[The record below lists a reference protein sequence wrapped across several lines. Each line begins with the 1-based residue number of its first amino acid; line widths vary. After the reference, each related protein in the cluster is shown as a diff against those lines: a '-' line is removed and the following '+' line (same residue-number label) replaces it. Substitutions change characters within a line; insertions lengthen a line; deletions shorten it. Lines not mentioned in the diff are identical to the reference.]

1 MKIFLIS
8 NMYPSKEDPDY
19 GIFVYN
25 IEKALE
31 KNGAW
36 ITEKAVISGRPKST
50 TDKLNKYR
58 KFYAD
63 IFSAY
68 RKGNFD
74 MVYLHFISHSSPGL
88 LLAKF
93 LIGKK
98 KKIVINVHGSDILV
112 HNKGILKACNE
123 ILLKHTDL
131 LVVPSDFFKKIIE
144 KVFPNFPKNKLY
156 ISPSGGIDSDIFYL
170 QKNKTNQNN
179 FHLGYV
185 SRIEEEKGWRIFLQA
200 LKILKTNNFRF
211 QASIVGTGSEVKD
224 LMEKISDYDLQ
235 EQVAYCGVLSQGEL
249 NNFYNELDLFIFPTK
264 AEESLGLVGLE
275 AMACGTPIIGSKIAG
290 LKTFIKDKENG
301 LFFTSG
307 KDKELVEKINYY
319 FHLPENEKLKMQK
332 EAVKTS
338 EQYQEDRVAKALFEK
353 FKQLLIKA

>member
-19 GIFVYN
+19 GIFVFN

-31 KNGAW
+31 KNGAT
-36 ITEKAVISGRPKST
+36 ITEKAVISGRPKSIS
-50 TDKLNKYR
+50 DKLNKYR

-68 RKGNFD
+68 RRGNFD

-88 LLAKF
+88 LLAKVLF
-93 LIGKK
+93 GKK

-112 HNKGILKACNE
+112 HNNGILKACNE
-123 ILLKHTDL
+123 ILLKQTDL

-144 KVFPNFPKNKLY
+144 KVFPNFPKSNLY

-170 QKNKTNQNN
+170 QKNKTAQNS

-185 SRIEEEKGWRIFLQA
+185 SRIEEEKGWRTFLQA
-200 LKILKTNNFRF
+200 LKILKSNEFKF
-211 QASIVGTGSEVKD
+211 QASIVGLGSEVND
-224 LMEKISDYDLQ
+224 LMEKITHYDLL
-235 EQVAYCGVLSQGEL
+235 EQVTYCGVLSQEEL
-249 NNFYNELDLFIFPTK
+249 SNFYNELDLFIFPTK

-290 LKTFIKDKENG
+290 LKTFIKDKQNG

-307 KDKELVEKINYY
+307 DEIELVEKIRYY
-319 FHLPENEKLKMQK
+319 FHLPESEKLKMQQQ
-332 EAVKTS
+332 ALKTS
-338 EQYQEDRVAKALFEK
+338 EEYQEDRVAKELFKK
-353 FKQLLIKA
+353 FEQLLIKA